1 MFPQVRL
8 IPANR
13 EDAIRVAEWLDD
25 SEVSSMWYGI
35 GDDGVPIHI
44 GYSPHKLVDAADDEV
59 QEIFE
64 HEDRKI
70 YSIYTQEGDH
80 IGEAQLVVEWPLQE
94 AQAFILVGR
103 KDLWHHHYGTM
114 AMVGLLD
121 EAYDSLGLHRVWVDV
136 PEYSEHA
143 IQLCQHIGFVLEGH
157 LRETHL
163 KDGEWFDSRAMG
175 LLADEYA
182 RRRSRL
188 MGNSAA

>member
-1 MFPQVRL
+1 MLPRVSL
-8 IPANR
+8 APANR
-13 EDAIRVAEWLDD
+13 QDADRMAQWLNDAE
-25 SEVSSMWYGI
+25 VNAVWYGVD
-35 GDDGVPIHI
+35 DDGVPVHI
-44 GYSPHKLVDAADDEV
+44 GYSPHQLVNASDEEV
-59 QEIFE
+59 QELFE

-70 YSIYTQEGDH
+70 YSIYTHDGEH
-80 IGEAQLVVEWPLQE
+80 IGEAQLVIEWPLQE

-121 EAYDSLGLHRVWVDV
+121 EAYDHLGLHRVWVDV

-163 KDGEWFDSRAMG
+163 KDGQWYDSRAMG
-175 LLADEYA
+175 LLAAEYA
-182 RRRSRL
+182 RRRTRL
-188 MGNSAA
+188 MGNAAA

>member
-1 MFPQVRL
+1 MYPQVTL
-8 IPANR
+8 TTASR
-13 EDAIRVAEWLDD
+13 EDAARVAQWLDD
-25 SEVSSMWYGI
+25 AEVNSMWYGV
-35 GDDGVPIHI
+35 DGNGLPVHI
-44 GYSPHKLVDAADDEV
+44 GYSPHHMADASDEDV
-59 QEIFE
+59 QSIFE

-114 AMVGLLD
+114 AMIGLLD
-121 EAYDSLGLHRVWVDV
+121 EAYDSLRLHRVWVDV

-143 IQLCQHIGFVLEGH
+143 IQLCEHIGFVLEGH

-163 KDGEWFDSRAMG
+163 KDGKWYDSMAMG

-188 MGNSAA
+188 MGNAAV

>member
-1 MFPQVRL
+1 MYPQVTL
-8 IPANR
+8 TTASR
-13 EDAIRVAEWLDD
+13 EDAARVAQWLDD
-25 SEVSSMWYGI
+25 AEVNSVWYGVD
-35 GDDGVPIHI
+35 GNGVPVHI
-44 GYSPHKLVDAADDEV
+44 GYSPHRMADASDEDV
-59 QEIFE
+59 QSTFE

-114 AMVGLLD
+114 AMIGLLD
-121 EAYDSLGLHRVWVDV
+121 EAYETLRLHRVWVDV

-143 IQLCQHIGFVLEGH
+143 IQLCEHIGFVLEGH

-163 KDGEWFDSRAMG
+163 KDGKWYDSMAMG

-188 MGNSAA
+188 MGNSAI

>member
-1 MFPQVRL
+1 MYPQVTL
-8 IPANR
+8 TTASR
-13 EDAIRVAEWLDD
+13 EDAARVAQWLDD
-25 SEVSSMWYGI
+25 AEVNSVWYGVD
-35 GDDGVPIHI
+35 GNGVPVHI
-44 GYSPHKLVDAADDEV
+44 GYSPHRMADASDEDV
-59 QEIFE
+59 QSIFE

-114 AMVGLLD
+114 AMIGLLD
-121 EAYDSLGLHRVWVDV
+121 EAYETLRLHRVWVDV

-143 IQLCQHIGFVLEGH
+143 IQLCEHIGFVLEGH

-163 KDGEWFDSRAMG
+163 KDGKWYDSMAMG

-188 MGNSAA
+188 MGNSAI

>member
-1 MFPQVRL
+1 MLPRVSL
-8 IPANR
+8 APANR
-13 EDAIRVAEWLDD
+13 QDADRIAQWLNDAE
-25 SEVSSMWYGI
+25 VNAVWYGVD
-35 GDDGVPIHI
+35 DDGVPVHI
-44 GYSPHKLVDAADDEV
+44 GYSPHQLVNASDEEV
-59 QEIFE
+59 QELFA

-70 YSIYTQEGDH
+70 YSIYTQDGEH
-80 IGEAQLVVEWPLQE
+80 IGEAQLVIEWPLQE

-103 KDLWHHHYGTM
+103 KDLWHHQYGTM

-121 EAYDSLGLHRVWVDV
+121 EAYNNLGLHRVWVDV

-163 KDGEWFDSRAMG
+163 KDGQWYDSRAMG

-182 RRRSRL
+182 RRRTRL
-188 MGNSAA
+188 MGNAAV

>member
-1 MFPQVRL
+1 MYPQVTL
-8 IPANR
+8 TTASR
-13 EDAIRVAEWLDD
+13 EDAARVAQWLDD
-25 SEVSSMWYGI
+25 AEVNSVWYGVD
-35 GDDGVPIHI
+35 GNGVPVHI
-44 GYSPHKLVDAADDEV
+44 GYSPHRMADASDEDV
-59 QEIFE
+59 QSIFE

-114 AMVGLLD
+114 AMIGLLD
-121 EAYDSLGLHRVWVDV
+121 EAYEALRLHRVWVDV

-143 IQLCQHIGFVLEGH
+143 IQLCEHIGFVLEGH

-163 KDGEWFDSRAMG
+163 KDGKWYDSMAMG

-188 MGNSAA
+188 MGNSAI